1 MRNKSV
7 AQVVTTGCL
16 FLALGS
22 PAEAHQARSHAAI
35 AQFKKMH
42 PCPANGRKT
51 GPCPG
56 WVIDHIVALACLG
69 PDRPENMQWQTVEDA
84 KAKDRVERVGCPRAQ
99 GGHAQS
105 QDAVPQR

>member
-1 MRNKSV
+1 MPRQ
-7 AQVVTTGCL
+7 ALILAAL

-22 PAEAHQARSHAAI
+22 PAEARQVRSHAAI
-35 AQFKKMH
+35 AQFKKAH
-42 PCPANGRKT
+42 PCPANGRPS

-56 WVIDHIVALACLG
+56 WVIDHVNPLACGG
-69 PDRPENMQWQTVEDA
+69 PDRPENMQWQSVEDA